1 MVLDSDLESTVA
13 SADDVP
19 EASAVH
25 DIGSE
30 IPIEDVFDEAF
41 MAEYTEFDSFEEM
54 VAASPSKASSPA
66 ELDQVPTGAWDE
78 FIAETTAFADDEE
91 MVLAARDHWVA
102 KKLDL

>member
-1 MVLDSDLESTVA
+1 MVLDTDLESTVA

-19 EASAVH
+19 EASDVH
-25 DIGSE
+25 DIGSDV
-30 IPIEDVFDEAF
+30 PIDEVFDEAF

-54 VAASPSKASSPA
+54 VAASPSDASSAA
-66 ELDQVPTGAWDE
+66 ELEQVPTGEWDE